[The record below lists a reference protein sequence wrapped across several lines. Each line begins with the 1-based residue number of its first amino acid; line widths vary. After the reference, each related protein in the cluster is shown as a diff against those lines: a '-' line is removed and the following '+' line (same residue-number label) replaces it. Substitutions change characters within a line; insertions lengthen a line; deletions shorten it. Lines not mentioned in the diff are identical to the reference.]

1 MDAPQTPYPDEP
13 APPPSLLEVW
23 WAAAKQKPVSF
34 GLIAVCV
41 LFWGLTNLW
50 GRDSDSILWYLGANQ
65 GRAVRAGDYYR
76 LLSCVFLHL
85 GAVHLL
91 LNMVALR
98 ALSVLE
104 PVLGRRRY
112 LILYFCSGLGGSLS
126 TALLRPDVFSVGASG
141 AIWGLMGA
149 AFGMRIPTRH
159 VLRARGMRLSAG
171 WQVLALN
178 LGISFVPGVDLTA
191 HLGGGIVGFVLGAVA
206 IYPQYERAVV
216 SPRRQLIDKLYTLGS
231 GLAVLAFAGAL
242 ALALLDGRPWRF
254 SQPPRMRRVALG
266 TTPLSVELPEPI
278 DREPLP
284 IAEGKPD
291 GFHFGVAGR
300 SPIAVKVALDAVA
313 EDELSPEAHAE
324 HWLSQVRAEIERE
337 PTDPDLPRSSL
348 EFGALGGRRV
358 LRDEYRGNDRRVV
371 RYFEVVGRYPVV
383 IAVARFE
390 GWRSDLWPD
399 IEARIAESLGE
410 GVGDQGSGVRDPE
423 GARSGTLPR

>member
-1 MDAPQTPYPDEP
+1 MDAPQTPYPEQP
-13 APPPSLLEVW
+13 APSSLLEVW
-23 WAAAKQKPVSF
+23 WVAAKQKPVSF
-34 GLIAVCV
+34 GLIAACV
-41 LFWGLTNLW
+41 LLWGLVNLW

-76 LLSCVFLHL
+76 LLSCAFLHL

-98 ALSVLE
+98 ALSGLE

-112 LILYFCSGLGGSLS
+112 LVLYFCSALGGSLS

-191 HLGGGIVGFVLGAVA
+191 HLGGGMVGFVLGAVA
-206 IYPQYERAVV
+206 IYPDYQRPVA
-216 SPRRQLIDKLYTLGS
+216 SRRRKLVDQLYTLGS
-231 GLAVLAFAGAL
+231 AL
-242 ALALLDGRPWRF
+242 ALLALAAALAWALLDGRPWLFAR
-254 SQPPRMRRVALG
+254 PPRMQRVALG
-266 TTPLSVELPEPI
+266 STRLSVELPEPL
-278 DREPLP
+278 DREPMP

-291 GFHFGVAGR
+291 GFHFGVPGR

-313 EDELSPEAHAE
+313 EDELSPEARAE
-324 HWLSQVRAEIERE
+324 LWLNQVRAEIERE
-337 PTDPDLPRSSL
+337 PTDPDLPRTSL
-348 EFGALGGRRV
+348 ELVWLGGRRA
-358 LRDEYRGNDRRVV
+358 LRDEYRGSDRRVV
-371 RYFEVVGRYPVV
+371 RYFETVGRYPVV
-383 IAVARFE
+383 IAVARFD

-399 IEARIAESLGE
+399 VEARIAGSLSE
-410 GVGDQGSGVRDPE
+410 R
-423 GARSGTLPR
+423 

>member
-1 MDAPQTPYPDEP
+1 MEATPQSQYPEEP

-23 WAAAKQKPVSF
+23 WGAAKQKPVSY
-34 GLIAVCV
+34 GLIAACV

-76 LLSCVFLHL
+76 LLSCMFLHL
-85 GAVHLL
+85 GVVHLL

-112 LILYFCSGLGGSLS
+112 LLLYFCSGLGGSLS

-206 IYPQYERAVV
+206 IYPEYEREVA
-216 SPRRQLIDKLYTLGS
+216 RRRRHLDPLYTLAS
-231 GLAVLAFAGAL
+231 VLTLLAFAAAL
-242 ALALLDGRPWRF
+242 TWALLDGRPWRF
-254 SQPPRMRRVALG
+254 SRPPVMQRVALG
-266 TTPLSVELPEPI
+266 STQLSVELPQPI
-278 DREPLP
+278 DREPVP
-284 IAEGKPD
+284 IAAGKPD
-291 GFHFGVAGR
+291 GFHFGVPGQ
-300 SPIAVKVALDAVA
+300 SPLAVKVALDAVT
-313 EDELSPEAHAE
+313 EDELSLEARAE
-324 HWLSQVRAEIERE
+324 RWLSEVRAQIERE
-337 PTDPDLPRSSL
+337 PGDPDLPRTAL
-348 EFGALGGRRV
+348 EFISLGGRRA
-358 LRDEYRGNDRRVV
+358 LRDEYRGSDRRVV
-371 RYFEVVGRYPVV
+371 RYFEYVGRYPVV
-383 IAVARFE
+383 IAVARFD
-390 GWRSDLWPD
+390 GWRNDLWPG
-399 IEARIAESLGE
+399 IEARIA
-410 GVGDQGSGVRDPE
+410 GSIE
-423 GARSGTLPR
+423 

>member
-1 MDAPQTPYPDEP
+1 M
-13 APPPSLLEVW
+13 LEVW

-34 GLIAVCV
+34 GLIAACV
-41 LFWGLTNLW
+41 LFWGLANLW

-98 ALSVLE
+98 ALSALE

-112 LILYFCSGLGGSLS
+112 LLLYFCSGLGGSLS

-206 IYPQYERAVV
+206 IYPEYEGA
-216 SPRRQLIDKLYTLGS
+216 RRRRHLDQLYTLAS
-231 GLAVLAFAGAL
+231 VLALLAFAAAL
-242 ALALLDGRPWRF
+242 TWALLDGRPWRF
-254 SQPPRMRRVALG
+254 SRPAVMHRVALG
-266 TTPLSVELPEPI
+266 PTPLSVELPEPI

-291 GFHFGVAGR
+291 GFHFGVPGR
-300 SPIAVKVALDAVA
+300 SPLAVKVALDAVA
-313 EDELSPEAHAE
+313 EDELSLEARSE
-324 HWLSQVRAEIERE
+324 RWLSQVRAEIESE
-337 PTDPDLPRSSL
+337 PSDPDLPRTSL
-348 EFGALGGRRV
+348 EFTSLGGRRA
-358 LRDEYRGNDRRVV
+358 LRDEYKGSDRRVV
-371 RYFEVVGRYPVV
+371 RYFEYVGRYPVV
-383 IAVARFE
+383 IAVARFD

-399 IEARIAESLGE
+399 IEARIASSLAL
-410 GVGDQGSGVRDPE
+410 Q
-423 GARSGTLPR
+423 